1 MTGVEQLDLSFNN
14 LEGDIPD
21 LKELDMEK
29 MYLTSNSLNGSIP
42 TWINSGDTAQYLFRS
57 YAAASNSELGKCL
70 SWFPVERDSG
80 GAAKF
85 VPTRDFW
92 GTSSTENALGS
103 NHRLSNYVAT
113 NVSAP
118 TIDDSKLYTTARL
131 FPLSITYY
139 VRCLPNGNYTV
150 TLHFAEIVFRD
161 NVFSESWNT
170 FVLCI
175 YPDMNHPISDKRIK
189 TIVIV
194 SVAGTVCLILI
205 ILGVERMAF
214 YMRERM
220 RWERGHDNS
229 SLVLDW
235 PTRQN
240 IYVGVVRGLTFLH
253 EESILRMVHRD
264 IKAANV
270 LLDRKLT
277 PTIADFG

>member
-1 MTGVEQLDLSFNN
+1 MLSLIDLDILSSMIRDIQGSGLEGPIPVTVSLLKNLTQLISDLNGNSSKYFPDLRNMTGVEQLDLSFNN

-29 MYLTSNSLNGSIP
+29 MYLTSNSLNGNACEIDLSYNKFKEESVP
-42 TWINSGDTAQYLFRS
+42 LYCRENLYLFRS

-92 GTSSTENALGS
+92 GTSSTGNALGN

-175 YPDMNHPISDKRIK
+175 YSCN
-189 TIVIV
+189 
-194 SVAGTVCLILI
+194 
-205 ILGVERMAF
+205 
-214 YMRERM
+214 
-220 RWERGHDNS
+220 
-229 SLVLDW
+229 
-235 PTRQN
+235 
-240 IYVGVVRGLTFLH
+240 
-253 EESILRMVHRD
+253 
-264 IKAANV
+264 
-270 LLDRKLT
+270 
-277 PTIADFG
+277 